1 MASSLPLLFFWA
13 LYCAVHSLTAALW
26 FKKWARSWMG
36 RGYRFYRIG
45 YNLIST
51 WTAVALFK
59 YQYRLPADWLFEPV
73 LATRLAGGTLI
84 AAGLLTIVLA
94 LRSYSGEFFGAD
106 ALRGK
111 QPSEHLVETGI
122 LGRVRHPL
130 YLGLL
135 LVLWGQVVFDPR
147 AVHLHVNLLLT
158 AYTLLGIWLEERKL
172 VIQFGEAYRRYRQRV
187 PMLLPKWGGSES

>member
-1 MASSLPLLFFWA
+1 MTPYLPLLFFWA

-26 FKKWARSWMG
+26 FKAWVRSWTG

-51 WTAVALFK
+51 WGAVALIK
-59 YQYRLPADWLFEPV
+59 YQYRLPPEWLFEPV
-73 LATRLAGGTLI
+73 LATRIAGGFL
-84 AAGLLTIVLA
+84 AVAGVITIVLA
-94 LRSYSGEFFGAD
+94 LRSYSAEFFGTD
-106 ALRGK
+106 ALRGR
-111 QPSEHLVETGI
+111 QPSDHLVETGI

-135 LVLWGQVVFDPR
+135 LVVWGQLVFDPR
-147 AVHLHVNLLLT
+147 ASHLYVNLLLT

-187 PMLLPKWGGSES
+187 PMLIPRI